1 MKKQSQ
7 KATKNHIDKLQKAI
21 TIAGI
26 KRNKIRDSLEAKI
39 KTLNAEKAKLNEEL
53 IAMDKQPADVTAMQD
68 YLSKVVSAPQSY
80 GFKSVEEIIKFINGE
95 TE

>member
-39 KTLNAEKAKLNEEL
+39 KVLNIEKIKLNDEL
-53 IAMDKQPADVTAMQD
+53 IAMDRQPADVTAMQD
-68 YLSKVVSAPQSY
+68 YLSNLES
-80 GFKSVEEIIKFINGE
+80 IKL
-95 TE
+95 